1 QRDVLE
7 GDDGR
12 DPVLMA
18 RCQHPSIVVQ
28 LGLGELTFGW
38 LDSCPLDA
46 EPEAVEAK
54 TGHERQVLAE
64 AVVEVARV
72 TRSLQARSPVL
83 PLPLPPA
90 AVDVATFDL
99 VGARRGADEEALG
112 ELAARHRSSS
122 LSRTRS
128 WGPGGH
134 PWSGRPVLH
143 RINWEGRAPP
153 PNPPLPGLECS
164 RPNG

>member
-72 TRSLQARSPVL
+72 TRSLQARSSVL
-83 PLPLPPA
+83 PLPLPPV

-99 VGARRGADEEALG
+99 VGARRGADEEAIG
-112 ELAARHRSSS
+112 ELAARHRSS
-122 LSRTRS
+122 LSPARRRV
-128 WGPGGH
+128 PGAH
-134 PWSGRPVLH
+134 AWSAKPALPQ
-143 RINWEGRAPP
+143 INWVGGAPP
-153 PNPPLPGLECS
+153 PQSPPCWA
-164 RPNG
+164 RM